1 MEKKY
6 LVAKLANP
14 TRLTGTIVF
23 DDVKNLEETHN
34 DEGELIAFEFDD
46 QDGHYSYTHDGRVFQ
61 EDNRKAPDIIEYK
74 TACRR
79 TAKKHG
85 LIDPEHRSSN
95 VIYDEESH
103 KFIRDKRRKLLHKK

>member
-6 LVAKLANP
+6 LVAELAKP
-14 TRLTGTIVF
+14 IRGVTDTIVF

-46 QDGHYSYTHDGRVFQ
+46 QDGHYSYTHDGNVFQ
-61 EDNRKAPDIIEYK
+61 EDSGKAPDIIQYK

-79 TAKKHG
+79 TAKKHDF
-85 LIDPEHRSSN
+85 INPDRRSEN
-95 VIYDEESH
+95 VVYDEEH
-103 KFIRDKRRKLLHKK
+103 RKLIRDKRAKLKK